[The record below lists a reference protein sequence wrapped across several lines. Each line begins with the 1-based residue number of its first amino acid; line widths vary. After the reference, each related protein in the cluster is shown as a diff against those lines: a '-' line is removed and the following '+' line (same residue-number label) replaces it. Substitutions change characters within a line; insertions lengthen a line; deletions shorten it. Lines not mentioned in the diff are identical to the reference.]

1 VKNKM
6 SIYSKSNSDW
16 EKLEQG
22 IEETVN
28 LIMNL
33 KAENK
38 TLEEKNQKLEEEK
51 RTYNAIKKKM
61 KKKIKELIDKLSAI
75 KE

>member
-1 VKNKM
+1 M
-6 SIYSKSNSDW
+6 SIYGKNSSDW
-16 EKLEQG
+16 ENLEQG
-22 IEETVN
+22 IEETVD

-51 RTYNAIKKKM
+51 RTYNAIKKRM

>member
-1 VKNKM
+1 M
-6 SIYSKSNSDW
+6 SIYGKSSSDW

-22 IEETVN
+22 IEETVD

-38 TLEEKNQKLEEEK
+38 ILEEKNQKLEEEK
-51 RTYNAIKKKM
+51 RTYNAIKKRM

>member
-1 VKNKM
+1 MKNKM